1 MADQDRHTPE
11 GTEQGAVPDPHRGE
25 PTPRRD
31 PHTRD
36 EPEADIVRPDQQE
49 EIGPIGG
56 LMHAS
61 AVEAAAVA
69 TGDPEAKAEAARLG
83 VEGEGVEAAQVLS
96 ILLATIVTLAL
107 ALVGIFFLVG
117 TYTDA
122 EREERNAV
130 TLYPEL
136 REVQRV
142 AAEMENYSR
151 TDSLY
156 RLPIGVAMSQVAEAY
171 YAQQQGT
178 DAVPAPD
185 YFSTVYLDALREA
198 DGEARRYE
206 PEALGYDSLSQIAEP
221 VSGDS
226 LSSEDGGATGD
237 ASTVPSADAEVPATE
252 TPVPAATETS
262 VPPTDDEPED
272 R

>member
-56 LMHAS
+56 LVHAS
-61 AVEAAAVA
+61 AVEATAEA

-107 ALVGIFFLVG
+107 ALVGMFFLVG

-185 YFSTVYLDALREA
+185 YFSTFYLDALREA
-198 DGEARRYE
+198 GRYE
-206 PEALGYDSLSQIAEP
+206 PEALGDDSLSQSAGP

-226 LSSEDGGATGD
+226 LSSEAGGATGD
-237 ASTVPSADAEVPATE
+237 AATAPSADMEAPATETPAPAATE
-252 TPVPAATETS
+252 TPVPT
-262 VPPTDDEPED
+262 TDDEPED